1 MVSLSKG
8 QTISL
13 EKKGGGS
20 LKAVTMGLGW
30 DTRQQKKGILGGLFG
45 GGGGGAIDLDASCIA
60 FAADRTVIDTV
71 FFGQLKSKCGSIVH
85 TGDNLTGEG
94 EGDDEQIKVDLSRV
108 PAGVAVLVF
117 TVSSFRGDTFD
128 RIENAFC
135 RLVDDGTGQEVAKF
149 DLSESGSHTGLI
161 MAKVVRQGSGGW
173 SMTAIGEKIGSRVVK
188 DLTAKAAAHV

>member
-1 MVSLSKG
+1 MVSLAKG

-20 LKAVTMGLGW
+20 LTAVTMGLGW
-30 DTRQQKKGILGGLFG
+30 DMRQSKKGILGGLF

-60 FAADRTVIDTV
+60 FAADRTVVDTV

-85 TGDNLTGEG
+85 TGDNLTGAG
-94 EGDDEQIKVDLSRV
+94 EGDDEQIKVDLGRV
-108 PAGVAVLVF
+108 PAGVAALVF

-135 RLVDDGTGQEVAKF
+135 RLVDDGTGQEAARV

-161 MAKVVRQGSGGW
+161 MAKVVRQDNGGW
-173 SMTAIGEKIGSRVVK
+173 SMTAIGEKVGSRVVK
-188 DLTAKAAAHV
+188 DLTDKAAAHV